1 MGAGEE
7 EEGRRRNLR
16 LRRKEDSSRKLEGR
30 WLEGELEVEGCVAMG
45 AMGVGDEV
53 EETIV

>member
-1 MGAGEE
+1 MKAPPNLP
-7 EEGRRRNLR
+7 EGRRKDGEMKN
-16 LRRKEDSSRKLEGR
+16 SSCRKLEER
-30 WLEGELEVEGCVAMG
+30 WLEGEFEVEGCVAMG